1 MQQRRPPPRACHFI
15 PARAPRRARMRAS
28 TLAAAG
34 ARLPRVDAPA
44 ALRRR
49 AVRRAGRS
57 PRASRGV
64 VPRASGEAESL
75 RGPPEKSRGEGAS
88 PSDAGDAPS
97 PAPSPTSS
105 PAPSPSPRRREARAD
120 GGPDADASDDDDGI
134 VAPLAD
140 GAEVFFLAAAAGL
153 KTAQWRER
161 SASERRSAATSVAA
175 AAPVAPPPPTLVQ
188 GWLPDAALFFAVAFG
203 AANRRR
209 LPSRARDASSSRST
223 PRIDRSTDRFGRRP
237 TVPDRLRNL
246 ELNQDRLGAK
256 VDRAARDLSKT
267 RVKLRLTRR
276 AISDERAGER
286 SAEDAAARL
295 AAMERAIAQL
305 AEELAMAQRTM
316 AAMQDVAAKQFETL
330 AGAVVEL
337 KRETGARA
345 GEPAAGTTRPGM
357 TSAASR
363 GRVPTS
369 AASRGRNP
377 PPLARTRPAR
387 KPWSGPGFPGAAA
400 IAASEAGKNDGADAS
415 DPGATRDAV
424 GDGAGE
430 ETRVGADA
438 GDGTGDGT
446 GDGAG
451 TPSASPGPAETGRET
466 RRVERRR
473 TLTFRVGGAR
483 ARARG
488 SPGGRGGRGAGEAGR
503 ELPPE
508 GGFSGSF
515 DDGDEGV

>member
-1 MQQRRPPPRACHFI
+1 
-15 PARAPRRARMRAS
+15 MRTS
-28 TLAAAG
+28 TLVAAG
-34 ARLPRVDAPA
+34 ARRPRVDAPA

-49 AVRRAGRS
+49 AARRAGRS

-64 VPRASGEAESL
+64 VPRASGEAA
-75 RGPPEKSRGEGAS
+75 RGARDAAS

-97 PAPSPTSS
+97 PASSPASSPAPS

-120 GGPDADASDDDDGI
+120 GGPEADASDDDDGI

-161 SASERRSAATSVAA
+161 SASESPRSAAMSVAA
-175 AAPVAPPPPTLVQ
+175 AAPVAPPPPTLHQ

-209 LPSRARDASSSRST
+209 LPPSRARDASSSRST
-223 PRIDRSTDRFGRRP
+223 PRVDRSTDRFGRRP

-286 SAEDAAARL
+286 SAEEAAARL
-295 AAMERAIAQL
+295 AAMEHAIAQL

-345 GEPAAGTTRPGM
+345 GEPAPGTTRPGM

-363 GRVPTS
+363 GRVPTP
-369 AASRGRNP
+369 ATSRGRNP

-400 IAASEAGKNDGADAS
+400 IAASEAGRNDGADAS

-430 ETRVGADA
+430 GTRVGADA

-451 TPSASPGPAETGRET
+451 TPSASPGPAGTGRET

-508 GGFSGSF
+508 GGFSRSF

>member
-34 ARLPRVDAPA
+34 ARRPRVDAPA

-49 AVRRAGRS
+49 AARRAGRS

-64 VPRASGEAESL
+64 VPRASGEAA
-75 RGPPEKSRGEGAS
+75 RGARDAAS
-88 PSDAGDAPS
+88 PSDAGDASSPAPS
-97 PAPSPTSS
+97 PAPSPA
-105 PAPSPSPRRREARAD
+105 APSPSPRRREARAD

-209 LPSRARDASSSRST
+209 LPPSRARDASSSRST

-286 SAEDAAARL
+286 SAEEAAARL

-400 IAASEAGKNDGADAS
+400 IAASEAGRNDGADTS

-430 ETRVGADA
+430 GTRVGACLLY
-438 GDGTGDGT
+438 TS
-446 GDGAG
+446 
-451 TPSASPGPAETGRET
+451 PSPRD
-466 RRVERRR
+466 
-473 TLTFRVGGAR
+473 
-483 ARARG
+483 RG
-488 SPGGRGGRGAGEAGR
+488 
-503 ELPPE
+503 
-508 GGFSGSF
+508 
-515 DDGDEGV
+515 

>member
-28 TLAAAG
+28 TLAAAALA
-34 ARLPRVDAPA
+34 ARAWT
-44 ALRRR
+44 LRRR
-49 AVRRAGRS
+49 SGGA
-57 PRASRGV
+57 PRAARGDL
-64 VPRASGEAESL
+64 PARPGASFRASGEAA
-75 RGPPEKSRGEGAS
+75 RGARDAAS
-88 PSDAGDAPS
+88 PSDAGDAPLPRP
-97 PAPSPTSS
+97 PAPSPA
-105 PAPSPSPRRREARAD
+105 APSPSPRRREARAD

-161 SASERRSAATSVAA
+161 SASESPRSVATSVAA
-175 AAPVAPPPPTLVQ
+175 AAPVAPPPPTLHQ

-209 LPSRARDASSSRST
+209 LPPSRARDASSSRST
-223 PRIDRSTDRFGRRP
+223 PRVDRSTDRFGRRP

-316 AAMQDVAAKQFETL
+316 AAMQDVAAKQFETPP
-330 AGAVVEL
+330 ARGGTQARNRRSRRGTGGGDDASRDDERRVPGEGADFRGVP
-337 KRETGARA
+337 RE
-345 GEPAAGTTRPGM
+345 EPAAARANATRAETVVGTGVPGRGGHRRVRGGEERRSRRERPG
-357 TSAASR
+357 SDPGR
-363 GRVPTS
+363 GRGRR
-369 AASRGRNP
+369 RGRN
-377 PPLARTRPAR
+377 
-387 KPWSGPGFPGAAA
+387 
-400 IAASEAGKNDGADAS
+400 E
-415 DPGATRDAV
+415 
-424 GDGAGE
+424 
-430 ETRVGADA
+430 
-438 GDGTGDGT
+438 
-446 GDGAG
+446 
-451 TPSASPGPAETGRET
+451 
-466 RRVERRR
+466 
-473 TLTFRVGGAR
+473 
-483 ARARG
+483 
-488 SPGGRGGRGAGEAGR
+488 GRG
-503 ELPPE
+503 
-508 GGFSGSF
+508 
-515 DDGDEGV
+515 